1 MLAQPAPVPL
11 VAGKKFRR
19 ATAEELSAVTQILAQ
34 ERSKTAPPPTYQTG
48 LNLHLHHH
56 HHHHQHLASNT
67 LADRAPHLPAPTAM
81 PASPAAS
88 PLHWRPILPAPAPAP
103 TQHSPLLLAPTP
115 PASTEDASMMM
126 LAAGPATTA
135 SSTPP
140 PPPPRRRNRTIMSAF
155 QTCVLR
161 RVLALTAFPSTQVRE
176 MLAAELGMPPRTV
189 QIWFQNQRQKA
200 KARAKLAPTGPTA
213 AGTVDAVVGS
223 ALDAGSQVSGAT
235 DGGGAVAAPVA
246 PALIVPVAPA
256 APALAPATHPFGTP
270 FSQAHLYAPHGPF
283 MIAPTLPAAAFIPPT
298 PAPAPPPTPSTAMA
312 GLSVRSVPPTPTSAN
327 MSMPSH
333 DAVLQAHH
341 VQFLLHHAHASST
354 STSMS
359 SSSSSSS
366 SSWSSSSSP
375 TSADPAALS
384 GNMPSFTYA
393 FDAHARTPAP
403 APILMPTPPE
413 STSPSLAGSLAIAPA
428 AEGDAFSTSL
438 GSSLRVSPTT
448 GVVDDVTLPPIA
460 PLSAATHH
468 APAPLLPRVT
478 LDAGDSPS
486 NAVLH
491 GPRRQRKPRPAP
503 IAVVP
508 TTLAAL
514 AGTTP
519 GRRIAHGRLRGP
531 PATAPVVPSAAAQ
544 WPAPATP
551 IEMPMSACRA
561 PEVSPLDL
569 LAAAAAVLEPV
580 PSPMSPNA

>member
-11 VAGKKFRR
+11 VSGKKFRR
-19 ATAEELSAVTQILAQ
+19 ATAEELSAVTLILAQ
-34 ERSKTAPPPTYQTG
+34 ERSKAVPPATYHAG
-48 LNLHLHHH
+48 LNLHRNH
-56 HHHHQHLASNT
+56 HLAPSA
-67 LADRAPHLPAPTAM
+67 LADRAPHLPAPTPTPTPT

-88 PLHWRPILPAPAPAP
+88 PPHWRPILPAPAPAP

-115 PASTEDASMMM
+115 PASSGDASMML
-126 LAAGPATTA
+126 LAAGPATATA
-135 SSTPP
+135 TSTPP

-200 KARAKLAPTGPTA
+200 KARAKLAPTGPTTVA
-213 AGTVDAVVGS
+213 AVVDAVGP
-223 ALDAGSQVSGAT
+223 ALDAVVQVPEAAGA
-235 DGGGAVAAPVA
+235 AVVAAPAPA
-246 PALIVPVAPA
+246 PALIMPVAPT
-256 APALAPATHPFGTP
+256 APAPSANSFVTQFAAASAHIYAP
-270 FSQAHLYAPHGPF
+270 PHGPF
-283 MIAPTLPAAAFIPPT
+283 MIAPTLPAAFFPPT
-298 PAPAPPPTPSTAMA
+298 PAPPPTPSTAMA
-312 GLSVRSVPPTPTSAN
+312 GLSVRSVPPTPTSVSA
-327 MSMPSH
+327 SH
-333 DAVLQAHH
+333 DAILQAHH
-341 VQFLLHHAHASST
+341 VQFLLHHAHANVSSA
-354 STSMS
+354 
-359 SSSSSSS
+359 
-366 SSWSSSSSP
+366 SSSP
-375 TSADPAALS
+375 TSAVPAAAMS
-384 GNMPSFTYA
+384 RNMPSLAYA
-393 FDAHARTPAP
+393 FDDARTAPAP

-428 AEGDAFSTSL
+428 AEGDMFSTSL
-438 GSSLRVSPTT
+438 ASSRLASPTT
-448 GVVDDVTLPPIA
+448 AVAVDDVTLPPIA
-460 PLSAATHH
+460 PHSAAPHH
-468 APAPLLPRVT
+468 APAPSLPRVT

-491 GPRRQRKPRPAP
+491 GSRRQRKPRPAP

-531 PATAPVVPSAAAQ
+531 PATAPVVPSAAAH

-551 IEMPMSACRA
+551 IEMPMSACHA
-561 PEVSPLDL
+561 PDVSPLDL

-580 PSPMSPNA
+580 PSPTSPHA

>member
-1 MLAQPAPVPL
+1 MLAQPAPVP
-11 VAGKKFRR
+11 VVSGKKFRR
-19 ATAEELSAVTQILAQ
+19 ATAEELSAVTLILAQ
-34 ERSKTAPPPTYQTG
+34 ERSKAAPPPVCHAG
-48 LNLHLHHH
+48 LNLQLNHHH
-56 HHHHQHLASNT
+56 HLAPNT

-88 PLHWRPILPAPAPAP
+88 PPHWRPILPAPAPAAL

-115 PASTEDASMMM
+115 PASMEDASMMM

-135 SSTPP
+135 AASTPP
-140 PPPPRRRNRTIMSAF
+140 PAPPRRRNRTIMSAF

-176 MLAAELGMPPRTV
+176 MLAAELGMSPRTV

-200 KARAKLAPTGPTA
+200 KARAKLAPTGPSAA
-213 AGTVDAVVGS
+213 AGAVDAVVGS
-223 ALDAGSQVSGAT
+223 ALDAGVRVPVTAGCGCAA
-235 DGGGAVAAPVA
+235 AVAVPAPPALIMPVA
-246 PALIVPVAPA
+246 PTAPA
-256 APALAPATHPFGTP
+256 SAPATNPFVTQLVPAHP
-270 FSQAHLYAPHGPF
+270 AIYAPHGPF
-283 MIAPTLPAAAFIPPT
+283 MIAPTLPAAFFPLT

-312 GLSVRSVPPTPTSAN
+312 GLSVRSVPPTPTSASS
-327 MSMPSH
+327 SMPSH

-354 STSMS
+354 SM
-359 SSSSSSS
+359 
-366 SSWSSSSSP
+366 SSSP
-375 TSADPAALS
+375 TSAVPAAAAAALS
-384 GNMPSFTYA
+384 GNMPTFAYA

-428 AEGDAFSTSL
+428 AEGDSFSTSL
-438 GSSLRVSPTT
+438 ASSRRASPTT
-448 GVVDDVTLPPIA
+448 TVVDDVTLPPIA
-460 PLSAATHH
+460 PLSAATHR
-468 APAPLLPRVT
+468 APAPSLPRVT

-514 AGTTP
+514 AGTTA

-531 PATAPVVPSAAAQ
+531 PATAPVVPSAAAH

-561 PEVSPLDL
+561 PDVSPLDL

-580 PSPMSPNA
+580 PSPTSPNA

>member
-11 VAGKKFRR
+11 VSSGKKFRR
-19 ATAEELSAVTQILAQ
+19 ATAEELSAVTLILAQ
-34 ERSKTAPPPTYQTG
+34 ERSKAAPPPAY
-48 LNLHLHHH
+48 LHLHHH
-56 HHHHQHLASNT
+56 LAPNA

-88 PLHWRPILPAPAPAP
+88 PPHWRPILPAPAPAAP
-103 TQHSPLLLAPTP
+103 TRHSPLLLAPTP
-115 PASTEDASMMM
+115 PATEDASMML
-126 LAAGPATTA
+126 LAAGPATTTTA
-135 SSTPP
+135 STPP

-213 AGTVDAVVGS
+213 AAAVDAAVGS
-223 ALDAGSQVSGAT
+223 ALDAGVQMPRVA
-235 DGGGAVAAPVA
+235 GGGGAAVAAPAA
-246 PALIVPVAPA
+246 PALVVPVTPTG
-256 APALAPATHPFGTP
+256 PALAPATHPFVTQFATAP
-270 FSQAHLYAPHGPF
+270 AHIYAPPHGPF
-283 MIAPTLPAAAFIPPT
+283 MIAPTLPAAFFPPT

-312 GLSVRSVPPTPTSAN
+312 GLSVRSVPPTPTSASS
-327 MSMPSH
+327 SMQSH

-354 STSMS
+354 SM
-359 SSSSSSS
+359 
-366 SSWSSSSSP
+366 SSSP
-375 TSADPAALS
+375 TSAVPSAAMS
-384 GNMPSFTYA
+384 GNMPTFTYA

-428 AEGDAFSTSL
+428 AEGDTFSTSL
-438 GSSLRVSPTT
+438 ASSRRASPTT
-448 GVVDDVTLPPIA
+448 TVFVDDVTLPPIA

-468 APAPLLPRVT
+468 ASAPSLPRVT

-531 PATAPVVPSAAAQ
+531 PATAPVVPSAAAH

-561 PEVSPLDL
+561 PDVSPLDL

-580 PSPMSPNA
+580 PSPTSPNA